1 MAICYSSGYVY
12 CFSKQLNDNILAGA
26 QPPFVYA
33 LLPRVY
39 LNDSK
44 GNHQGGPFNA
54 FLCILFSCR
63 VSDTP
68 TQFSFHHTHFPYI
81 NQMMF
86 KNTSILKNRF
96 QRINYKIPQYYY
108 QDNELFSS

>member
-54 FLCILFSCR
+54 FLCILFF
-63 VSDTP
+63 VSYFRYSNAVLISSHT
-68 TQFSFHHTHFPYI
+68 FSLH
-81 NQMMF
+81 
-86 KNTSILKNRF
+86 KS
-96 QRINYKIPQYYY
+96 
-108 QDNELFSS
+108 DDV